1 MRITE
6 AAARLDM
13 SPRML
18 RYREDLGL
26 LPPLRDRPYG
36 RGHAHRQFTEEDLA
50 TITAAL
56 AIERRFDITPA
67 ALAFG
72 LRVLTDPAARAAVAD
87 LGRRT
92 GHVPAG
98 PGAGRALDFEKER
111 ALRALGGALRGSAER
126 LTSVVGPATATT
138 GNAPGAAR
146 AIPGAGREG
155 DTGEGLPMRG
165 GHRGAM
171 SLTKAVCRRCREPVP
186 HPFARYQCRLVH
198 DRGNFTAYRLLNCHY
213 HENVIVIME
222 LPAGTV
228 ERRAIGNPTLPLN

>member
-6 AAARLDM
+6 AAARLGM

-50 TITAAL
+50 AITAAL

-111 ALRALGGALRGSAER
+111 ALRALGAAPR
-126 LTSVVGPATATT
+126 GPA
-138 GNAPGAAR
+138 
-146 AIPGAGREG
+146 GR
-155 DTGEGLPMRG
+155 
-165 GHRGAM
+165 
-171 SLTKAVCRRCREPVP
+171 
-186 HPFARYQCRLVH
+186 
-198 DRGNFTAYRLLNCHY
+198 
-213 HENVIVIME
+213 
-222 LPAGTV
+222 LPAGETPRERGAQ
-228 ERRAIGNPTLPLN
+228 ERRGARNRGRLVDCSTTATDGSSGSSWPGR